1 MMTLKLNKMA
11 ALVGVALG
19 MLTTPSAFA
28 AAEGMGQAVRQLSAF
43 GFFNNATGIILNA
56 APGGDFTQF
65 SAFDNASTSA
75 TLNGVT
81 IGQTG
86 NTLPVSPPT
95 DFLQKCLGA
104 CPYGENIYTQHT
116 IATDSG
122 KTFSRSDQQLVG
134 VVVAGIPKLGGGFEP
149 TPASSNLVAETRISG
164 SGTGNAQTTSGTGG
178 TFNFTVANNGLKV
191 LIDFSAKDWLYA
203 LVNPALD
210 AFASTSLSFTL
221 RNITAG
227 GGLVFQWAPDGSL
240 GGIFGGVELLD
251 PCSLN
256 NSVSANFTLP
266 NIAVSSACTGHF
278 QAVTPALIA
287 GNLYQLSF
295 AETVTSAA
303 TVVPEPGSLALVGAA
318 LAGLGLARRRR
329 ASMAA

>member
-1 MMTLKLNKMA
+1 MTLKLNKMA
-11 ALVGVALG
+11 ALVGVAFG

-43 GFFNNATGIILNA
+43 GFFNDATGFILNA

-86 NTLPVSPPT
+86 NTLQASPPT

-104 CPYGENIYTQHT
+104 CPYGENVYTQHT
-116 IATDSG
+116 IATDIG
-122 KTFSRSDQQLVG
+122 KTFSRSDQQLIG
-134 VVVAGIPKLGGGFEP
+134 VVVAGIPKSGGGFEP
-149 TPASSNLVAETRISG
+149 TPAASNLVAETRING

-178 TFNFTVANNGLKV
+178 TFNFSLANAGIKV
-191 LIDFSAKDWLYA
+191 RIDFSANDWLYA

-221 RNITAG
+221 RNITTRQ
-227 GGLVFQWAPDGSL
+227 LVFQWAPDGIL
-240 GGIFGGVELLD
+240 GPIFGGEEKYD

-266 NIAVSSACTGHF
+266 NIAVSSACTGRF
-278 QAVTPALIA
+278 QAVTQALNA
-287 GNLYQLSF
+287 GDLYQLSF
-295 AETVTSAA
+295 AESVTSAA

-329 ASMAA
+329 ASKAA